1 MQQTNSV
8 IAVPPRPVRRSVHA
22 DLLISYNLPPNI
34 RVAAQ
39 ACGIPY
45 STLVTRIARGKDLL
59 APVRKYGRSPEI
71 FPNVQR
77 FGGA

>member
-1 MQQTNSV
+1 MTTF
-8 IAVPPRPVRRSVHA
+8 RKSVHS
-22 DLLISYNLPPNI
+22 DLLKSYGLPENI
-34 RVAAQ
+34 RVAAR

-45 STLVTRIARGKDLL
+45 STLVTRIARGRDLL
-59 APVRKYGRSPEI
+59 APVRKYGRNPEI